1 MIEVTRI
8 NDEKI
13 IVNAAFIEFVE
24 ATPDT
29 VISLISG
36 RKIMV
41 KESVEEVRV
50 RTEAYHRL
58 IGLCP
63 RPLSEGEISVKVEA
77 DQEEIGGSWI

>member
-13 IVNAAFIEFVE
+13 IVNAVLIEFIE

-29 VISLISG
+29 VITLVTG
-36 RKIMV
+36 KKLMV
-41 KESVEEVRV
+41 RESVEEVRD

-63 RPLSEGEISVKVEA
+63 KPFLETASAI
-77 DQEEIGGSWI
+77 EEEVIE